1 MRGTMVRG
9 SMPSIHRYL
18 PLEVNAD
25 AREWLATGLP
35 AGEMRSAAITLKGDL
50 DDFPFNS
57 PGVVGEFV
65 IAGAYAGAKGDYAP
79 ARPHR
84 KGWPMLENL
93 AGSFRIDTV
102 SRTLD
107 SPGGALMRTGAGQT
121 V

>member
-1 MRGTMVRG
+1 
-9 SMPSIHRYL
+9 MPSIHRYL

-65 IAGAYAGAKGDYAP
+65 IAGAYAGAKVDYAP

-93 AGSFRIDTV
+93 SGSFRIDKRARRSIWV
-102 SRTLD
+102 
-107 SPGGALMRTGAGQT
+107 P
-121 V
+121 